1 MLKKKKTYF
10 AYVLKFNSNR
20 HKQVNFFNKFKQRKM
35 ALFCSQKIVSIT
47 KRNYIKKNGNFYCLN
62 CLHSFRTK
70 NKPELHKRACKN
82 KDFCSIIMPSGDTK
96 ILKYDTYQKSDK
108 APFIIYADLEC
119 IIEKIQGC
127 KNNPK
132 NSFTTKVSKHIPSGF
147 SMPTVSSF
155 KRRENKHGIY
165 RGKDYMKNCF
175 ELLRECAIK
184 IINFKK
190 KKMKLLPKEQQES
203 FENPKIC
210 NICKEKF
217 KNKYLKDKRYHK
229 VRDHCHYTG
238 EYRGSAHS
246 ICNLELVYPKIFL

>member
-1 MLKKKKTYF
+1 MYAKKEKNIF
-10 AYVLKFNSNR
+10 FLCLKFNSNR
-20 HKQVNFFNKFKQRKM
+20 DKQVNFFNKFKRRKI

-47 KRNYIKKNGNFYCLN
+47 KRNYIKNNGNFYCLN

-70 NKPELHKRACKN
+70 NKPELHKIACKN
-82 KDFCSIIMPSGDTK
+82 KDFCSIIMSSGDTK

-132 NSFTTKVSKHIPSGF
+132 NSFTAKVSKNIPSGF

-155 KRRENKHGIY
+155 KRRENKHDIY

-175 ELLRECAIK
+175 ELLRERAIK

-190 KKMKLLPKEQQES
+190 KKMKLLTKEQQQS
-203 FENPKIC
+203 YENPKIC
-210 NICKEKF
+210 YICKEKF
-217 KNKYLKDKRYHK
+217 ENKH
-229 VRDHCHYTG
+229 
-238 EYRGSAHS
+238 
-246 ICNLELVYPKIFL
+246 